1 LIGLGG
7 VAKKSPFI
15 MQMMCDV
22 MNMPIRI
29 HRSEQ
34 TCALGAAMF
43 AATAAG
49 IYNKVEEAMEVMGQ
63 GFDAEYQPN
72 KDLVGIYEKRYQQY
86 KKFGGFIE
94 EQVKE
99 VLINETKAGEKK
111 LATA

>member
-1 LIGLGG
+1 
-7 VAKKSPFI
+7 
-15 MQMMCDV
+15 MQMMSDV

-43 AATAAG
+43 AATASG
-49 IYNKVEEAMEVMGQ
+49 IYNRVEEAMEVMGQ

-72 KDLVGIYEKRYQQY
+72 KQLAGVYEKRYQQY

-94 EQVKE
+94 QQVKITSE
-99 VLINETKAGEKK
+99 KEIKTEKK

>member
-1 LIGLGG
+1 
-7 VAKKSPFI
+7 
-15 MQMMCDV
+15 MQIISDV

-29 HRSEQ
+29 HRSKQ

-49 IYNKVEEAMEVMGQ
+49 IYDRVEQAMEVMGQ

-72 KDLVGIYEKRYQQY
+72 KELVGIYEKRYQHY

-94 EQVKE
+94 QQTTQGFTVASKA
-99 VLINETKAGEKK
+99 ETKET
-111 LATA
+111 AT

>member
-1 LIGLGG
+1 
-7 VAKKSPFI
+7 
-15 MQMMCDV
+15 MQMMSDV

-49 IYNKVEEAMEVMGQ
+49 IYNRVEEAMEVMGQ
-63 GFDAEYQPN
+63 GFDAEYSPN
-72 KDLVGIYEKRYQQY
+72 KELTGIYEKRYQQY
-86 KKFGGFIE
+86 KRLGGFVE
-94 EQVKE
+94 EQTKQAKTK
-99 VLINETKAGEKK
+99 ETKTEKK

>member
-1 LIGLGG
+1 
-7 VAKKSPFI
+7 
-15 MQMMCDV
+15 MQMMSDV

-49 IYNKVEEAMEVMGQ
+49 IYNRVEEAMEVMGQ
-63 GFDAEYQPN
+63 GFDAEYSPN
-72 KDLVGIYEKRYQQY
+72 SDMVSVYEKRCQQY

-94 EQVKE
+94 QQVKATTE
-99 VLINETKAGEKK
+99 KEIKSEKK